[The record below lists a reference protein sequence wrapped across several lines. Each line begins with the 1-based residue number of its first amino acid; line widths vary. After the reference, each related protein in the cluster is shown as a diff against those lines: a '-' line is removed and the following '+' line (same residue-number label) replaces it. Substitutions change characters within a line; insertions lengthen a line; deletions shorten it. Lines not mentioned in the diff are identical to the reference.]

1 MLLPPL
7 LSLLGPSC
15 SFGFEGHV
23 YCQSTD
29 TRTGTEACL
38 PSHPQPKQPRL
49 LSPSPKSKVEST
61 PKLTALL
68 SEVDTTINNVLK
80 ALREPPKPPPHRR
93 VTSKTDLTEP
103 AKGGRVVLDPDPE
116 RSQQMDLENHHLKA
130 ELVAVDRRYK
140 KELMAKS
147 RWMANM
153 QVVEEHMQALVR
165 ASKMRTEQLKQRHTV
180 TSLPAAPSP
189 RIVRPA
195 ITQ

>member
-1 MLLPPL
+1 MIG
-7 LSLLGPSC
+7 S
-15 SFGFEGHV
+15 
-23 YCQSTD
+23 
-29 TRTGTEACL
+29 
-38 PSHPQPKQPRL
+38 
-49 LSPSPKSKVEST
+49 
-61 PKLTALL
+61 

-116 RSQQMDLENHHLKA
+116 RSQQMDLENHHLKFIVCSEGNAAVQVLGLDEGAVVVPVVVFARGFEVIIVLSDGIVVVRVGVFAQGTAMLLA

-189 RIVRPA
+189 RI
-195 ITQ
+195 